1 MKIFLFVS
9 FIFGIFSQNYLVDLN
24 SNPEIIFLATEN
36 PEYTLGVKNPDASI
50 LADKKIFWKILYI
63 EEFGQFVELPH
74 HLANFVQKW
83 RDISFVWPTSA
94 MVDSYIF
101 IRNSENNLL
110 QNTAQ
115 INENTNI
122 SLVVRTNYGT
132 GILNNQDEN
141 IYEKILKNNEILDIN
156 GLFLDEKFSES
167 WVFLWEEIVW
177 KCIKLRCEFPQ
188 DKLPIL
194 MQKDLQNPDTAYW
207 FAEDREYIEKI
218 FFENNTFII
227 IFAENADLQENFIF
241 HFAKV
246 W

>member
-1 MKIFLFVS
+1 MIFSIFLAIISVFSFVD
-9 FIFGIFSQNYLVDLN
+9 N
-24 SNPEIIFLATEN
+24 EIIFLPTEN
-36 PEYTLGVKNPDASI
+36 PEYTRGVKNPDTSI
-50 LADKKIFWKILYI
+50 LTDKNISWKIFYI

-94 MVDSYIF
+94 IVDSYIF
-101 IRNSENNLL
+101 VRNSENNLL
-110 QNTAQ
+110 KNTSQ
-115 INENTNI
+115 IDENTNI
-122 SLVVRTNYGT
+122 SFVVRTNYGT
-132 GILNNQDEN
+132 GILNNQDEK
-141 IYEKILKNNEILDIN
+141 IYEKFLQNSETLDIN
-156 GLFLDEKFSES
+156 GLFLDAKFSES

-177 KCIKLRCEFPQ
+177 KCTKLRCEFPQ

-207 FAEDREYIEKI
+207 FAEDREYIQEI
-218 FFENNTFII
+218 FFENNTFVI
-227 IFAENADLQENFIF
+227 IFAENTDLQENFIF